1 MALTIGKAARA
12 AGVNVET
19 IRFYERRGLLKQPR
33 KPDGHGFRQ
42 YSPDIVARIRFIR
55 KGQELGFSLREI
67 EDLLSLETDLAADCG
82 DVRARATAK
91 IEDVNRKIAELE
103 RMRAALEQVVAACPG
118 CGAPL
123 RSCSILEALT
133 SSQAHGQEDDGR
145 A

>member
-1 MALTIGKAARA
+1 MVLTIGRAARA

-19 IRFYERRGLLKQPR
+19 IRFYERRGLIAQPR
-33 KPDGHGFRQ
+33 KPDGHGYRQ
-42 YSPDIVARIRFIR
+42 YAPEIVARIRFIR

-67 EDLLSLETDLAADCG
+67 EDLLSLETNLTADCG

-123 RSCSILEALT
+123 RNCSIMEALG
-133 SSQAHGQEDDGR
+133 SSPSSGQEDGR
-145 A
+145 PS